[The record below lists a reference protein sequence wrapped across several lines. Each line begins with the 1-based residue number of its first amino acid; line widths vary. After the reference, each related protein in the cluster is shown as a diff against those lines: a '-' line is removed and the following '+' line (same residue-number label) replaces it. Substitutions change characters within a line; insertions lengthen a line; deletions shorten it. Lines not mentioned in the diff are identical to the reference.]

1 MALRHRTRLCGR
13 MARVQDPCP
22 TAGITSRPLAL
33 EAVRSPRRRRE
44 AAGEA
49 GPLTMQHDT
58 LPPPSPETWQSTEPV
73 DRWTRNTRG
82 FEQPSEERVPDFD
95 EVMEQAMRDAG

>member
-1 MALRHRTRLCGR
+1 MVTVER
-13 MARVQDPCP
+13 
-22 TAGITSRPLAL
+22 
-33 EAVRSPRRRRE
+33 
-44 AAGEA
+44 
-49 GPLTMQHDT
+49 DT

-95 EVMEQAMRDAG
+95 EVMEQAMREAG